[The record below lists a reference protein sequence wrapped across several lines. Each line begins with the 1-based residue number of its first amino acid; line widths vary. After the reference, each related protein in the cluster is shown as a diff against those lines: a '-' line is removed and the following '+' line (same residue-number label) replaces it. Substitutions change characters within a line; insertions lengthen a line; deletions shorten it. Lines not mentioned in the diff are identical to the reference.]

1 MLSHITESFGKMSLN
16 GSWMGVF
23 IGFVYISFSEKRFS
37 FEFNGVQIHPVY
49 GTISSVYLY
58 YR

>member
-16 GSWMGVF
+16 GRWMGVF

-37 FEFNGVQIHPVY
+37 FEFNGVQMYEI
-49 GTISSVYLY
+49 ISSVYLY
-58 YR
+58 YRKSL